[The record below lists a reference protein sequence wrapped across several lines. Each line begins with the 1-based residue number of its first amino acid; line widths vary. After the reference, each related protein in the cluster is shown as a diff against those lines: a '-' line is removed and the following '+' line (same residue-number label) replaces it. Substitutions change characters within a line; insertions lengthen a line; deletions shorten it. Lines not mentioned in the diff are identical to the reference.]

1 MNDKAYEELILDIFN
16 YFADKFPLHGQL
28 MFTDR
33 EELINGSFAATTPF
47 GTVFVFKQVLLDFL
61 KTIDD
66 DDKMKTLLIFIIGHE
81 CSHVNQF
88 ADFYK
93 LQYSTDPSFNKKF
106 YVSCI
111 EDSNNEN
118 IVKVIYDN
126 LDEIKEVFEFNPV
139 IYILE
144 NVLAGISNSAFRFIY
159 RSNYDCLN
167 EYYSMNMQTLFHDE
181 AYKHFPNIITSKNEV
196 IKKDGSYL
204 EMSDLTKISL
214 DLKYTYL
221 QKFNIVNSSADTLIV
236 E

>member
-1 MNDKAYEELILDIFN
+1 M
-16 YFADKFPLHGQL
+16 
-28 MFTDR
+28 
-33 EELINGSFAATTPF
+33 
-47 GTVFVFKQVLLDFL
+47 
-61 KTIDD
+61 
-66 DDKMKTLLIFIIGHE
+66 
-81 CSHVNQF
+81 
-88 ADFYK
+88 
-93 LQYSTDPSFNKKF
+93 
-106 YVSCI
+106 SCI

-126 LDEIKEVFEFNPV
+126 LDEIKEVFEFNPEM
-139 IYILE
+139 YILE

-159 RSNYDCLN
+159 RSNYECLN

-181 AYKHFPNIITSKNEV
+181 TYKHFPNIITSKNDV

-221 QKFNIVNSSADTLIV
+221 QKFNIISSSADTLIV

>member
-1 MNDKAYEELILDIFN
+1 MTNEAYKKLILDIFN
-16 YFADKFPLHGQL
+16 YFSTKFPVHGQL

-33 EELINGSFAATTPF
+33 EELVSDNFASTSPF

-61 KTIDD
+61 KKIDNE
-66 DDKMKTLLIFIIGHE
+66 DKIKTLLIFIIGHE
-81 CSHVNQF
+81 YGHVNQF

-93 LQYSTDPSFNKKF
+93 IQYSTYPSFNKKF

-118 IVKVIYDN
+118 IIKVIYDN
-126 LDEIKEVFEFNPV
+126 LDEIKEVFDFNPV
-139 IYILE
+139 MYILE
-144 NVLAGISNSAFRFIY
+144 NVLTETSNSAFKFIY
-159 RSNYDCLN
+159 RSNYECLN

-181 AYKHFPNIITSKNEV
+181 SYKKFPNIITSNNEV

-204 EMSDLTKISL
+204 EMSDRTKISL

-221 QKFNIVNSSADTLIV
+221 QKFNIVSSNADTLIV